1 MSKSLPTKGQVEA
14 EISDAITR
22 FEKEHMGRGPLE
34 TRTDLIEDLV
44 VVRMKGMLTKPEMTL
59 VGVSKD
65 GHGRDP
71 VKQVRRELIET
82 GRPMLEA
89 AVKSATKRKVRGVY
103 FDIST
108 VSGEKIMVFTLEK
121 PPEYASPTQSSS

>member
-1 MSKSLPTKGQVEA
+1 MSKTLPTKGQMEA

-34 TRTDLIEDLV
+34 TRTHLFEDMV

-59 VGVSKD
+59 IAISKD
-65 GHGRDP
+65 GHGRDL

-82 GRPMLEA
+82 ARSTLES
-89 AVKSATKRKVRGVY
+89 AVKGATRRKVRGLF

-108 VSGEKIMVFTLEK
+108 ASGEKVIIFTLDK
-121 PPEYASPTQSSS
+121 PPEYEGGA